1 MITLSMCCS
10 TRRGSATAAQFAKIA
25 RFKAIEGKT
34 WNHPVLVGDSAPL
47 PRCREVAYYFA
58 FMFAD
63 AALAAR
69 IDRAEARM
77 CAHIAESIRVS
88 NPEATPSIRPISGG
102 QAVYVGPSS
111 PVNKVIGL
119 GFDNDLDLAALERIE
134 REWGDRGEPV
144 RIEMSVLTDPS
155 LGSALTDRGYR
166 LHGFENVLGLPLDR
180 ETAAPNAGPHIGVV
194 AVEIASDAEFPTW
207 IDIAVD
213 AFMNLDG
220 TGSVPPDALSR
231 GQLRTVL
238 EEMMGVPG
246 FVRYLARVDGQAV
259 GEGAMRIDGDLA
271 QIAGAGTLPYA
282 RGRGVQKALLHRR
295 LADAYGAGCT
305 LAVVTTAPGTRSQD
319 NVMRRGF
326 ELLYTRAILV
336 KG

>member
-1 MITLSMCCS
+1 
-10 TRRGSATAAQFAKIA
+10 
-25 RFKAIEGKT
+25 
-34 WNHPVLVGDSAPL
+34 
-47 PRCREVAYYFA
+47 
-58 FMFAD
+58 MFAD

-88 NPEATPSIRPISGG
+88 KPDSAPFVLPISGG

-119 GFDNDLDLAALERIE
+119 GLDADLDVGALERIE

-155 LGSALTDRGYR
+155 LGTALTERGYR
-166 LHGFENVLGLPLDR
+166 LHGFENVLGLSLDR
-180 ETAAPNAGPHIGVV
+180 ETSGPKITSV
-194 AVEIASDAEFPTW
+194 AVEIVADAECRTW

-220 TGSVPPDALSR
+220 SGSVPPDALPR
-231 GQLRTVL
+231 EHLREVL
-238 EEMMGVPG
+238 EEMTGVLG
-246 FVRYLARVDGQAV
+246 FIRYLARVDGEPV
-259 GEGAMRIDGDLA
+259 GEAAMRIDGDLA
-271 QIAGAGTLPYA
+271 QIAGAGTLPRA
-282 RGRGVQKALLHRR
+282 RGRGVQKALLQRR

-305 LAVVTTAPGTRSQD
+305 LAVVTTAPGSRSQD

-326 ELLYTRAILV
+326 ELLYTRAVLV
-336 KG
+336 KR

>member
-1 MITLSMCCS
+1 
-10 TRRGSATAAQFAKIA
+10 
-25 RFKAIEGKT
+25 
-34 WNHPVLVGDSAPL
+34 
-47 PRCREVAYYFA
+47 
-58 FMFAD
+58 MFTD

-77 CAHIAESIRVS
+77 CAHIAASVRVS
-88 NPEATPSIRPISGG
+88 NPEAAPSIVPISGG

-119 GFDNDLDLAALERIE
+119 GFDTDLDVAALERIE

-144 RIEMSVLTDPS
+144 RIEMSILTDPS
-155 LGSALTDRGYR
+155 LGSALTDRGYG

-180 ETAAPNAGPHIGVV
+180 DTAGPTVGGV
-194 AVEIASDAEFPTW
+194 AVEIATDAEFQTW

-220 TGSVPPDALSR
+220 TGSVPPDDFSR
-231 GQLRTVL
+231 EHLTQVFVQ
-238 EEMMGVPG
+238 MMGVPG
-246 FVRYLARVDGQAV
+246 FIRYLARVDGEAV
-259 GEGAMRIDGDLA
+259 GEAAMRIDGDLA
-271 QIAGAGTLPYA
+271 QIAGAGTLPRA
-282 RGRGVQKALLHRR
+282 RGRGVQKALLQRR
-295 LADAYGAGCT
+295 VADAYGAGCT

-326 ELLYTRAILV
+326 RLLYTRAILV
-336 KG
+336 KR

>member
-1 MITLSMCCS
+1 
-10 TRRGSATAAQFAKIA
+10 
-25 RFKAIEGKT
+25 
-34 WNHPVLVGDSAPL
+34 
-47 PRCREVAYYFA
+47 
-58 FMFAD
+58 MFAD

-88 NPEATPSIRPISGG
+88 KPASAPLVLPISGG

-111 PVNKVIGL
+111 PMNKVIGL
-119 GFDNDLDLAALERIE
+119 GLDTDLDVGGLERIE

-166 LHGFENVLGLPLDR
+166 LHGFENVLGLPLAR
-180 ETAAPNAGPHIGVV
+180 ETPGPSISGV
-194 AVEIASDAEFPTW
+194 AVELVTDAEFETW
-207 IDIAVD
+207 IEIAVD

-220 TGSVPPDALSR
+220 TGSVPPDALPR
-231 GQLRTVL
+231 EHLREIL

-246 FVRYLARVDGQAV
+246 FIRYLARVEGQAV
-259 GEGAMRIDGDLA
+259 GEAAMRIDGDLA
-271 QIAGAGTLPYA
+271 QIAGAGTLPRA
-282 RGRGVQKALLHRR
+282 RGRGVQKALLQRR

-326 ELLYTRAILV
+326 DLLYTRAILV
-336 KG
+336 KQ